1 MFFWLL
7 CREEELVRLSAQ
19 EFFGE
24 RALIT
29 NEVRKANVIAV
40 GPVECLVLE
49 RSSFQSLLTDV
60 QTDLVDAIAKRDD
73 QKKPA
78 EVEEVRLEVVN
89 IIFQYEF

>member
-1 MFFWLL
+1 M
-7 CREEELVRLSAQ
+7 RLSAQ

-29 NEVRKANVIAV
+29 NEVRKANVIAC

-60 QTDLVDAIAKRDD
+60 QSDLLNEMTKREE
-73 QKKPA
+73 KKP
-78 EVEEVRLEVVN
+78 EVEPEVSLVFLAETRWG
-89 IIFQYEF
+89 